1 MRHVSQPLPGLAD
14 VQQTLTVCNCSLLCK
29 EVQLSRCLVL
39 SASGS
44 ADQQHYHSTAFVAT
58 AVNLPGNVYTA
69 GHSLGGFTAASCCIL
84 DERILHAVTF
94 ESPGLTTFYHKLAG
108 EIGNEQ
114 YWQVRLTGP
123 PGVAWCFDAKRGSN
137 TRKATSWGG

>member
-1 MRHVSQPLPGLAD
+1 MPQDR
-14 VQQTLTVCNCSLLCK
+14 LTCGII
-29 EVQLSRCLVL
+29 
-39 SASGS
+39 A
-44 ADQQHYHSTAFVAT
+44 ADQQHYPSTAFVAT
-58 AVNLPGNVYTA
+58 VRHPAAANLPGNAYTA

-108 EIGNEQ
+108 QIGNEQ

-123 PGVAWCFDAKRGSN
+123 PALVWCFHAQRDTSA
-137 TRKATSWGG
+137 RKATLCNGSMGCPR